1 MPRRVSVPYVALL
14 AGCLVLA
21 LVAGWTTLGVQIDND
36 AYDFLFRL
44 HPPKPWPLTSCVLGI
59 DEQTLTAMGG
69 LRRIRSILAEALE
82 LAAGSET
89 KAVVVDLILTD
100 PGDAEEDA
108 RLEAAMRQTS
118 NLVLASDILPRG
130 GWEDPLPGFAAA
142 AEAVGHVHAD
152 HDPYDN
158 IVRQIPL
165 EKVSG
170 RQRRWA
176 LSLEAFRQTL
186 DDPGVIESPE
196 GLQLGERFIPAPR
209 DERRPRPLLVRYL
222 PRDAA
227 TSQSIPE
234 VSVHDLKANPA
245 LKRELAGKVVFIG
258 ITAQSAAQDRHMT
271 PYSFGQT
278 MPGVEIHATAYET
291 LANGVFL
298 QPASEASVVLFC
310 LALSVA
316 AGVAFARLWGWP
328 AWIAGGVIVALAHL
342 GPWAAFLQNIVVP
355 YAAPLSAAWLSV
367 AGAASYQ
374 YFAVRRQLR
383 RAETERQGYQQAI
396 HFVAHEMRSPLTAI
410 QGSSELMSRYPL
422 SDEKREQIAR
432 TINSESK
439 RLGKLI
445 QTFLDVER
453 ISAGQMELK
462 REPYDPAEVAGACIE
477 RARPL
482 AERKRIKLAA
492 GVLDSVPLRG
502 DRELLEY
509 AVYNLLTNA
518 IKYSPPETTVEITT
532 RLENRTLRLA
542 VKDQGY
548 GMDEKELRSI
558 FQKFYRT
565 KKAEASGEPGTGI
578 GLSIVQQIVSHH
590 GGKMEVASSPGRG
603 SCFTIVLPA
612 SAAVP
617 NSPAKQS
624 L

>member
-1 MPRRVSVPYVALL
+1 MPGRVSVPYLALL
-14 AGCLVLA
+14 AGCLVVA

-44 HPPKPWPLTSCVLGI
+44 HPPQPWPLTSCVLGI

-82 LAAGSET
+82 LIAGAET
-89 KAVVVDLILTD
+89 KAVIVDLILTD

-108 RLEAAMRQTS
+108 RLAVAMRRTS
-118 NLVLASDILPRG
+118 NLVLAADMLPRG
-130 GWEDPLPGFAAA
+130 GWEDPLPDFAAA

-165 EKVSG
+165 EKASG

-176 LSLEAFRQTL
+176 LSLEALRQTL

-209 DERRPRPLLVRYL
+209 DERRPRPLLVRYR

-227 TSQSIPE
+227 GSQSIPE
-234 VSVHDLKANPA
+234 VSIYDLKVNPA
-245 LKRELAGKVVFIG
+245 LKRELAGKVVFVG

-278 MPGVEIHATAYET
+278 MPGVEIHAAAYET

-298 QPASEASVVLFC
+298 QPASNASVVLFC
-310 LALSVA
+310 AALSVA

-328 AWIAGGVIVALAHL
+328 AWIAGGVILALAHL
-342 GPWAAFLQNIVVP
+342 GPWVAFLHNVVLP

-383 RAETERQGYQQAI
+383 RAETEREGYQQAI
-396 HFVAHEMRSPLTAI
+396 HFVVHEMRSPLTAI
-410 QGSSELMSRYPL
+410 QGSSELMSRYQL

-453 ISAGQMELK
+453 ISAGQMEMK
-462 REPYDPAEVAGACIE
+462 REPYDPAEVAAACVE
-477 RARPL
+477 RVRPL
-482 AERKRIKLAA
+482 ADRKRINLIAS
-492 GVLDSVPLRG
+492 VLESVPLQG

-518 IKYSPPETTVEITT
+518 VKYSPAETTVEIST
-532 RLENRTLRLA
+532 RLENRTLRIA

-578 GLSIVQQIVSHH
+578 GLSIVQQIVAHH
-590 GGKMEVASSPGRG
+590 GGKMEVASSPDKG

-612 SAAVP
+612 PVAVA
-617 NSPAKQS
+617 NSPAKQA